1 MHFLSFARWD
11 SKIKTPAVLVYG
23 ETSLLGLQMA
33 TFSLCPHAAF
43 LCMHTPGVSFSSYKN
58 NGLTGLDSNPHD
70 TILAQSP
77 PKGPTSEYS
86 DFEN

>member
-33 TFSLCPHAAF
+33 AFSLASCGLFSVNTYPCCLF
-43 LCMHTPGVSFSSYKN
+43 LFLKEHW
-58 NGLTGLDSNPHD
+58 
-70 TILAQSP
+70 IRA
-77 PKGPTSEYS
+77 PTNSII
-86 DFEN
+86 